1 MECAIIRGM
10 SDTAILSSKGKY
22 TLFTFNGNQVRF
34 RTSARLVRYT
44 RVKTW
49 DDGYLEVGAD
59 YGNGE
64 VEEYIDLDSILRELY
79 LDPREYLSGITK
91 VEVRYV

>member
-1 MECAIIRGM
+1 M
-10 SDTAILSSKGKY
+10 SSKGK
-22 TLFTFNGNQVRF
+22 FTSFSFSGNEVRF
-34 RTSARLVRYT
+34 QTSPRLVRYT

-59 YGNGE
+59 YGHGE
-64 VEEYIDLDSILRELY
+64 VDEYIDLEPILKDLFM
-79 LDPREYLSGITK
+79 DPRECLASISK

>member
-1 MECAIIRGM
+1 MSAM

-22 TLFTFNGNQVRF
+22 TSFSFNGNVVRF
-34 RTSARLVRYT
+34 QTSPRLVRYT
-44 RVKTW
+44 QVKTW

-59 YGNGE
+59 YGHGE
-64 VEEYIDLDSILRELY
+64 VEEYIDLDPILKDLY
-79 LDPREYLSGITK
+79 LNPREYLAPIAK